1 MLSFDQQVDAQ
12 AQASIRS
19 HLGRLRQV
27 RRPVARQGGSETL
40 IKGEEEMKNKAVWIS
55 LAVVV
60 VLALFFVGT
69 YNSLARMD
77 ENVNNKWAQVQTVYQ
92 RRADLIPNLVAT
104 VQGAS
109 NFEKSTL
116 IAVTEA
122 RTKWLNAQTPRE
134 QVAAANQL
142 EGALA
147 RLLVTVEN
155 YPELK
160 SNQNYLALQDELAN
174 TENKIAVERQRY
186 NDAVTAFNRKTRT
199 FPSNI
204 VAALFGFEKRTYF
217 EAAAG
222 AENAPAVQFT

>member
-1 MLSFDQQVDAQ
+1 
-12 AQASIRS
+12 
-19 HLGRLRQV
+19 
-27 RRPVARQGGSETL
+27 
-40 IKGEEEMKNKAVWIS
+40 MKNKAVWIS

-69 YNSLARMD
+69 YNSLAKLD

-92 RRADLIPNLVAT
+92 RRADLIPNLVAV
-104 VQGAS
+104 VQGAA
-109 NFEKSTL
+109 NFEKSTI

-122 RTKWLNAQTPRE
+122 RTKWLSAGTLNE
-134 QVAAANQL
+134 KVAAANQL

-147 RLLVTVEN
+147 RLLVVVEN

-160 SNQNYLALQDELAN
+160 SNANFLALQDELAN

-186 NDAVTAFNRKTRT
+186 NDAVTAFNAKLRV
-199 FPSNI
+199 FPSNL
-204 VAALFGFEKRTYF
+204 VGAMFGFEKRVYF

-222 AENAPAVQFT
+222 AENAPQVQFP